1 MWIVRLA
8 LRRPYTFVVMALL
21 IAILGGAA
29 IVTMPVDIFP
39 YIDIPVVSIVWSYS
53 GLSPEEMEKRMVTI
67 FERAMTTT
75 VNDIE
80 HIESQSYTGVS
91 VVRVYFQPNVRIDMA
106 LAQVTAISQTL
117 LRIFPPGTFPP
128 NILKYDASSVPILQ
142 LGLESKTLSEQ
153 AIFDYGLNFIRTQLA
168 TVQGAAVPLPYGG
181 KFREVM
187 VDLNPDQLYAKGL
200 SATDV
205 SNAISAQS
213 IILPAGTAKI
223 GNIDYQIKVNSSPR
237 SLEDL
242 NSLPIRVVNG
252 ATVYIKDVAQVRDG
266 YAVQTSI
273 VRTNGTRGTLMA
285 VLRNGRA
292 STLSIVNAVKERL
305 PNILAGLPPELH
317 VRQLFDQSLFVRA
330 AISGVVREAIT
341 AAFLT
346 GMMILLFLG
355 KLAQHGNSCISIP
368 LSILT
373 SLAVA
378 GVLGETINVMTLGGL
393 ALAVGIL
400 VDDATVEI
408 ENTHRNMAMKKP
420 LVRAVLDGAQQ
431 IAAPAFVS
439 TLSICIVFVPVL
451 LLTGAAKYLFT
462 PLAMAVVFAMMASY
476 LLSRTLIPNM
486 VHYMLR
492 PEVKLYAAG
501 AHGETAG
508 GAGSSGGFTICLTG
522 DSR

>member
-8 LRRPYTFVVMALL
+8 LRRPYTFVVMAVL
-21 IAILGGAA
+21 IAILGGTA

-39 YIDIPVVSIVWSYS
+39 YIDIPVVSIVWSYQ

-67 FERAMTTT
+67 FERSMTTT

-80 HIESQSYTGVS
+80 HIESQSYSGVS
-91 VVRVYFQPNVRIDMA
+91 VTRVYFQPNVKIDMA
-106 LAQVTAISQTL
+106 LAQVTAIAQTL
-117 LRIFPPGTFPP
+117 LRIFPPGTTPP

-153 AIFDYGLNFIRTQLA
+153 DIFDFGLNFIRTQLA

-181 KFREVM
+181 KFRQIM
-187 VDLNPDQLYAKGL
+187 VDLIPDQLYAKGI

-205 SNAISAQS
+205 SNAVSAQS
-213 IILPAGTAKI
+213 IILPAGDAKI
-223 GNIDYQIKVNSSPR
+223 GKIDYQIKVNSSPR
-237 SLEDL
+237 TLEGL
-242 NSLPIRVVNG
+242 NDLPIRVVNG

-273 VRTNGTRGTLMA
+273 VRTNGTRGTLMT

-292 STLSIVNAVKERL
+292 STLAIVNAVKARL
-305 PNILAGLPPELH
+305 PGILAGLPPELH

-330 AISGVVREAIT
+330 AINGVVREAAI

-346 GMMILLFLG
+346 AMMILLFLG
-355 KLAQHGNSCISIP
+355 SWRSTIIVCISIP

-373 SLAVA
+373 SLAILSL
-378 GVLGETINVMTLGGL
+378 LGETINVMTLGGM

-439 TLSICIVFVPVL
+439 CCSPARRNF
-451 LLTGAAKYLFT
+451 
-462 PLAMAVVFAMMASY
+462 S
-476 LLSRTLIPNM
+476 SRRWPW
-486 VHYMLR
+486 R
-492 PEVKLYAAG
+492 
-501 AHGETAG
+501 
-508 GAGSSGGFTICLTG
+508 
-522 DSR
+522 